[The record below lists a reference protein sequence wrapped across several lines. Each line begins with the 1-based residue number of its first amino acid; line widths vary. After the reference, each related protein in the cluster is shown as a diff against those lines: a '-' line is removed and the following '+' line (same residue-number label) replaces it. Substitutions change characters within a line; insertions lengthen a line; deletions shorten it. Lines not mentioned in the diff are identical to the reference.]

1 MALQVK
7 LDDESNRR
15 FEYVAKRLK
24 VELDNDRNAKM
35 FVIVP
40 DQFNFAC
47 QKLILEKLDTNVI
60 SQIEVLSF
68 NRLVY
73 RIYEEANYFK
83 PEISNVER
91 LTIIKN
97 IVDKNIKKLKF
108 FGKYTITSKVIVEIN
123 QLINLV
129 NKNVI
134 DMNEVEKVATS
145 EDKSISETLKAKLS
159 DVKLIY
165 TEYVKEVEA
174 LNMDY
179 NVLSVLAEKLA
190 MNKDINGA
198 SFYFCEFYN
207 FTNEQIA
214 IIRMLEKFGA
224 KITLVC
230 QSDKYY
236 EEDDYQSVF
245 VPVQSLLN
253 KLQITEA
260 NCSKITEEE
269 LLHNVKKEKEF
280 ADLKETYIRKCEP
293 VSYQTEHIFFN
304 EYSSTDKEVFDVCL
318 KIMDLINKGYRFN
331 DIALS
336 VLDLESYDIKLV
348 DALKSF
354 GIPFYYEN
362 RRLLKNSKV
371 VRTIM
376 KMISIFESNFRI
388 TEVISFLKEELFK
401 KITPDDVYA
410 FENYVL
416 LKDPDYLHELTYKLQ
431 NDNNWE
437 PADENE
443 TRQKNKLRLERVNKV
458 YDFLMSFKDKSE
470 SFGYKPCKI
479 DDYYNFI
486 NSFMVDEFRAEFLE
500 LEDREIAKLDNILEK
515 WSRCENCEMSL
526 NEFNEKLKILISDV
540 SVSRVDEKL
549 DEVVIYDA
557 QRTNFLQVKNLIM
570 VGYKNM
576 PKSMSTLTSLFSE
589 KEGERLEENNIEFNK
604 NFKAQVYESKFI
616 FFNML
621 EKVTDNLY
629 ISYTNL
635 DKSNKAAY
643 ATDLNRLLIRFEG
656 NLKEFSVSD
665 DVIVDKLLITDDS
678 IVKFIL
684 SKFDTI
690 DLDKDVIVKALN
702 KIKDKKLLFDLIKY
716 QKSDSVKVHDDID
729 TLKLSFSG
737 IEKYVECPFSYFLKY
752 KLSVDKKKEL
762 TYDYLTTGNMI
773 HEVFEHLFNKVIDE
787 EIDLKNY
794 SHEDMIKDIDN
805 IFENELSTEFADTKR
820 NLLSIKRTKKVVY
833 RNTQN
838 LIDQLKL
845 GDFKVAHNELEF
857 GDTETS
863 SEKGI
868 EFMIDDKVKVVLGG
882 KVDRADICETD
893 DKIYVNVVDYKTGV
907 KSFDKEKAK
916 QGINMQL
923 VIYLKILLEKYKG
936 EKEVV
941 PAGIYLSKIN
951 SKYTDTEETLSDT
964 VADGVFNVDAE
975 ALRHI
980 DSNYLNSDF
989 LPIKYNKDGSIS
1001 KTSLKKTL
1009 TTDDFNTLVDTCV
1022 GRAEEVATN
1031 IVHGEMDVNP
1041 IEPESGKKSVCEN
1054 CIYKNICKS

>member
-1 MALQVK
+1 MAFQVK
-7 LDDESNRR
+7 LDVEANRR

-24 VELDNDRNAKM
+24 VELGNDKNAKI

-97 IVDKNIKKLKF
+97 IVDQNIKKLKF
-108 FGKYTITSKVIVEIN
+108 FGKYTMTSKVITEIN

-134 DMNEVEKVATS
+134 DMNEVEKMAS
-145 EDKSISETLKAKLS
+145 SDDKSISDTLRAKLA
-159 DVKLIY
+159 DVKLLY
-165 TEYVKEVEA
+165 TKYVEEVEKI
-174 LNMDY
+174 NMDF
-179 NVLSVLAEKLA
+179 NVLSVLPEKLG
-190 MNKDINGA
+190 MNKDINGS
-198 SFYFCEFYN
+198 SFYLCEFYN
-207 FTNEQIA
+207 FTNEQIG
-214 IIRMLEKFGA
+214 IIKMLEKFGA

-230 QSDKYY
+230 QMDKYY
-236 EEDDYQSVF
+236 DVDDYQSVF

-253 KLQITEA
+253 KLQVKEA
-260 NCSKITEEE
+260 DCSVIADDE
-269 LLHNVKKEKEF
+269 LLHNVPKEQEF
-280 ADLKETYIRKCEP
+280 VDLKETYIKKCEP
-293 VSYQTEHIFFN
+293 VNYNTEHIYFN
-304 EYSSTDKEVFDVCL
+304 EYSSSDKEVFDVCL
-318 KIMDLINKGYRFN
+318 KIMDLVRKGYRYR
-331 DIALS
+331 DIAIS
-336 VLDLESYDIKLV
+336 VLDLESYDLKLI
-348 DALKSF
+348 DYLKSF
-354 GIPFYYEN
+354 NIPFYYEN
-362 RRLLKNSKV
+362 RKELKNSKV

-376 KMISIFESNFRI
+376 KMISIFESNFKI
-388 TEVISFLKEELFK
+388 TEVISFLKEELFNK
-401 KITPDDVYA
+401 VTPEDVYA
-410 FENYVL
+410 FENYVQ
-416 LKDPDYLHELTYKLQ
+416 LKDPDYLHELSYKLEK
-431 NDNNWE
+431 DNAWE
-437 PADENE
+437 PADDVEE
-443 TRQKNKLRLERVNKV
+443 KAKKKLCLERVNKV
-458 YDFLMSFKDKSE
+458 YDFLMSFKDRSE

-486 NSFMVDEFRAEFLE
+486 NSFMVDEFKPEFLE

-515 WSRCENCEMSL
+515 WSRCETAEMSL

-540 SVSRVDEKL
+540 AVSRVDEKI

-557 QRTNFLQVKNLIM
+557 QRTNFLSVKNLIM

-576 PKSMSTLTSLFSE
+576 PKSMSSLTSLFSE
-589 KEGERLEENNIEFNK
+589 KEGEKLEENHIEFNK
-604 NFKAQVYESKFI
+604 NFKSQVYESKFI
-616 FFNML
+616 FFNMI
-621 EKVTDNLY
+621 EKVTDNLM

-656 NLKEFSVSD
+656 KLKEFAVSD
-665 DVIVDKLLITDDS
+665 DEIIDCLLPTDES
-678 IVKFIL
+678 IIKFIL

-690 DLDKDVIVKALN
+690 DLEKDLIVRALN
-702 KIKDKKLLFDLIKY
+702 RVKDKELLFNLIKY
-716 QKSDSVKVHDDID
+716 QKPSEIKVNDDIN

-773 HEVFEHLFNKVIDE
+773 HEVFEQLFNKVIDE
-787 EIDLKNY
+787 EIDLKTY
-794 SHEDMIKDIDN
+794 THKQMISDIDD
-805 IFENELSTEFADTKR
+805 IFENKLSTEFSETKR
-820 NLLSIKRTKKVVY
+820 NLLSMKRTKKVVY

-857 GDTETS
+857 GDTPTS
-863 SEKGI
+863 VEKGI
-868 EFMIDDKVKVVLGG
+868 EFTIDDKVKVCLGG

-893 DKIYVNVVDYKTGV
+893 DAIYVNVVDYKTGV
-907 KSFDKEKAK
+907 KDFDLEKAK

-936 EKEVV
+936 DKKVI
-941 PAGIYLSKIN
+941 PGGIYLSKIN
-951 SKYTDTEETLSDT
+951 SKYTDKDESLSDT
-964 VADGVFNVDAE
+964 KADGIFNRDYE
-975 ALRHI
+975 ALKHI
-980 DSNYLNSDF
+980 DANFKNSDF
-989 LPIKYNKDGSIS
+989 LPIKFKQDGSIHGNSES
-1001 KTSLKKTL
+1001 KVCS
-1009 TTDDFNTLVDTCV
+1009 TDDFYNIVDTCV
-1022 GRAEEVATN
+1022 NKAEEIAAS
-1031 IVHGEMDVNP
+1031 IVHGDMDVKPLTDEND
-1041 IEPESGKKSVCEN
+1041 KKSVCRT